1 MSLDALAKR
10 ILGVAMDKSWRIR
23 CSNWEADQLN
33 TRQIEYAM
41 NDALVASHIFLRL
54 IKLKEEERKVS
65 RTSDIFEDCSEKKYQ
80 VIQNGDL
87 TYADYFDHRVSENET
102 HSQLNEFDALADE
115 TSSVDTDLATSSE
128 SPDCHVVARETN
140 IALANEAIN
149 NIESQETEDKEKY
162 DIESVSHEKSSEV
175 NVVSSLESH
184 PREDDFAFCSDV
196 VPDAVDCTS
205 VCTFDEEDIS
215 FDGYKVT
222 ADLNKMVSEGGE
234 GYFPREEVIKLLQD
248 MSFCQRAH
256 SLCQGVTDLAFKHKK
271 GKVTTKRNTK
281 ENDGAN
287 EYPSIATDKKAYK
300 GTRTVRKSP
309 LYMNCM
315 LAAPDGSKLCTLS
328 RKKADWYIE
337 RGLGG
342 KIYQY
347 LS

>member
-23 CSNWEADQLN
+23 CSNWEAEQLN

-54 IKLKEEERKVS
+54 IKLKEKERKVGK
-65 RTSDIFEDCSEKKYQ
+65 TADFVEDCSENKYPVVQ
-80 VIQNGDL
+80 DGDL
-87 TYADYFDHRVSENET
+87 TYADYFDNRISVNES
-102 HSQLNEFDALADE
+102 HSQLNEFDALTDK
-115 TSSVDTDLATSSE
+115 TSSVDKDLANSSE
-128 SPDCHVVARETN
+128 SHDSHVVGRETN

-149 NIESQETEDKEKY
+149 NLEPQETEDKEKY
-162 DIESVSHEKSSEV
+162 EVESMSLEKSSEV

-184 PREDDFAFCSDV
+184 PREDDFTFCSDV
-196 VPDAVDCTS
+196 VPGAVDCTT
-205 VCTFDEEDIS
+205 VHTFDKEDIS
-215 FDGYKVT
+215 FDCYEVT

-248 MSFCQRAH
+248 TSFCQKAN

-271 GKVTTKRNTK
+271 EKVTTKRNTK
-281 ENDGAN
+281 ENDEAN
-287 EYPSIATDKKAYK
+287 EYPSIAADKKACK
-300 GTRTVRKSP
+300 GTGTVRKSP

-315 LAAPDGSKLCTLS
+315 LAAPDGSKLCTLN